1 MLGSSILTVKVKPE
15 EKEFIEKLAH
25 YLYKTNRIRE
35 DTISEVVRYAIFNV
49 LGPLVLKEI
58 EERRFQLQ
66 T

>member
-1 MLGSSILTVKVKPE
+1 MLSSTIITVKVKPE
-15 EKEFIEKLAH
+15 EKEFIEKLAN
-25 YLYKTNRIRE
+25 YLYKTKRIRE

-58 EERRFQLQ
+58 EERRYQLQ